1 MKISASKKFIL
12 RIPGPWNYFLAT
24 ASPDPCRKDNKPDLI
39 IEWWLLD
46 QNFQEISFR
55 TLTTLTHSHES
66 LSCRLQISG
75 GNCRKEEKM
84 LFCGEHI
91 SPELGLGY
99 FAQVL
104 PRSAVTFN
112 RTQKQ
117 KENRE

>member
-1 MKISASKKFIL
+1 MKISASKKFIR

-24 ASPDPCRKDNKPDLI
+24 TSPDPCRKDNKPDLI

-55 TLTTLTHSHES
+55 TLTTLI
-66 LSCRLQISG
+66 LSYRLQVSG

-91 SPELGLGY
+91 SPESLGY

-104 PRSAVTFN
+104 PRSAVTLN